1 MRNMVSTKLFR
12 NGGSVAVRI
21 PAGWLNPD
29 KGVHLVRDHTTG
41 RIYISQTPLH
51 IDGFFD
57 FLRGKEY
64 LPDPAFDELS
74 LREEPPRALPESF
87 DQ

>member
-29 KGVHLVRDHTTG
+29 KGVHLVRDDTTG
-41 RIYISQTPLH
+41 RIYISQTPLD

-57 FLRGKEY
+57 FLRDKEY
-64 LPDPAFDELS
+64 LPDPAFNELS
-74 LREEPPRALPESF
+74 LREAPPRALPEGF

>member
-1 MRNMVSTKLFR
+1 MRNMVSRKLFK

-21 PAGWLNPD
+21 PAGWLDPD
-29 KGVHLVRDHTTG
+29 KGVQLVLDDTTG
-41 RIYISQTPLH
+41 RIYISQTPLD

-57 FLRGKEY
+57 FLRDKEY
-64 LPDPAFDELS
+64 LPDPALDELS
-74 LREEPPRALPESF
+74 LREEPPRTLPESF

>member
-1 MRNMVSTKLFR
+1 MHNMVSTKLFR

-21 PAGWLNPD
+21 PAGWLDPD
-29 KGVHLVRDHTTG
+29 KGVHLVRDDNTG
-41 RIYISQTPLH
+41 RIYISQTPLD

-57 FLRGKEY
+57 FLRDKEY

-74 LREEPPRALPESF
+74 LRDELPRALPEGF
-87 DQ
+87 GQ